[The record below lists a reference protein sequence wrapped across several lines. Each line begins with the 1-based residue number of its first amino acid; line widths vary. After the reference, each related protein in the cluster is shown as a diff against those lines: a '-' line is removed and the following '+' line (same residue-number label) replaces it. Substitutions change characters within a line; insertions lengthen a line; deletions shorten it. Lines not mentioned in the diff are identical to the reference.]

1 MKFGTVVSGVDFAG
15 SGLAS
20 ARWVARFFRPQR
32 MILVSVVHLPAPSR
46 FLAGLRGDDD
56 QILRSARLG
65 TERRLDDFANRME
78 EETGVTTEYR
88 VRVGA
93 PAEEIDAEAEQA
105 DADLLVVGPHAS
117 RKGRWSLLGSTA
129 VQLLHDAR
137 IPTLVGRGALHG
149 RPGNVMGA
157 IDDSAVAA
165 GVPVWTRK
173 LAADLEA
180 TATLLHVVEVPLEAH
195 LRAIEPPR
203 ETREGGPI
211 DEAIEGRVREWM
223 GELASD
229 AGFGDDVQVR
239 VALGEP
245 AVEILAAADRF
256 AIDLIVMGTRA
267 AGAVT
272 RALMGSVADAVL
284 RRASCPVLAVPT
296 PEVSLDAFQ
305 PTGM

>member
-1 MKFGTVVSGVDFAG
+1 MKIETIVAGVDFAG

-20 ARWVARFFRPQR
+20 ARWAARHLRPR
-32 MILVSVVHLPAPSR
+32 RLVLVSVLHLPAPSR
-46 FLAGLRGDDD
+46 FLAGMRGDDD
-56 QILRSARLG
+56 QVLRSARLG
-65 TERRLDDFANRME
+65 TEGRLEDFAKQME
-78 EETGVTTEYR
+78 EETGVSTEFR
-88 VRVGA
+88 VRTGA
-93 PAEEIDAEAEQA
+93 PAEQIDAEASEA
-105 DADLLVVGPHAS
+105 GADLLVVGPHAS

-137 IPTLVGRGALHG
+137 IPTLVGRGALRG

-157 IDDSAVAA
+157 VDESAVSA
-165 GVPVWTRK
+165 GVLDWTRY
-173 LAADLEA
+173 LADLLEV
-180 TATLLHVVEVPLEAH
+180 TPTLLHVLEVPLEAH

-203 ETREGGPI
+203 EMREGGVLDPHL
-211 DEAIEGRVREWM
+211 ESQVREWM
-223 GELASD
+223 SGLASD
-229 AGFGDDVQVR
+229 AGFSDDVRLR

-284 RRASCPVLAVPT
+284 RRASCPVLALPT
-296 PEVSLDAFQ
+296 PAAVLETFQ